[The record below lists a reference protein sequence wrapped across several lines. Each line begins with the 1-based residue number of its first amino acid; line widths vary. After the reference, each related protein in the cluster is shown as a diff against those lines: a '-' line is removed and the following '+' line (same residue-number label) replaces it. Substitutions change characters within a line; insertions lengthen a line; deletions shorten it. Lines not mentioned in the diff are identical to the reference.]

1 MRHVARSLAAT
12 VVVLGVNSG
21 VLSQTPH
28 FRNSTLSAGLEV
40 ITWSGSAEKSHILES
55 TGNGVLVVD
64 FDGDGFQDL
73 FFVSA
78 FRLPR
83 VDLQMEQGNVLYRNL
98 GDGTFEDV
106 TQRAGLKL
114 AAYGHGGCVGDVNG
128 DGLPDIY
135 VTNYGANILYRNN
148 GNGSFTD
155 VTEMAGVGDSGWS
168 IGATFF
174 DADGHGSHDLYV
186 GNYIEADWDE
196 ILSAERTRAWQGK
209 VMVMDGPRGL
219 PESENTFYLNNGDGT
234 FRDATESSGM
244 KEGGM
249 GYSMGVVSFDF
260 DLDGDMDVYVA
271 NDSTANR
278 LYRNRGDATFE
289 EVGTWTGCAYN
300 ADGRAQGSMGVGVGD
315 YDGNGWF
322 DLAVSNFAHDYY
334 ALYRNLNGELFQDDA
349 FVARVAVPSYAP
361 LGWAPLFL
369 DVDHDGDQ
377 DLFLANGHIYPQVDE
392 DPSLG
397 ESYKQRNQLLLNDQG
412 LFEEISDGAGEP
424 FQIEESSRGGA
435 WLDLENDGDLDIVV
449 SNQDARPTL
458 MENDTPDLGHWLQ
471 MSLPLG
477 TRIRV
482 TASGQTQLRQV
493 MSGGSYASENDSRL
507 HVGLGGARR
516 VERVEVYWPTG
527 RRQRFLEIPAD
538 RIYVVAESKR

>member
-1 MRHVARSLAAT
+1 MSHVARSLAAT

-174 DADGHGSHDLYV
+174 DADGDGSHDLYV

-289 EVGTWTGCAYN
+289 EVGAWTGCAYN

-482 TASGQTQLRQV
+482 TASSQTQLRQV